1 MNFTTI
7 TVPTLADYY
16 SRQVQPRFEYGS
28 AYIAYLLPKMASGLA
43 WAGEEGIRAA
53 RNFGRMATPIV
64 RNTARTWRRTV
75 DETIAPGVVSGLSVM
90 GKSAMTGLTAGA
102 DVLAGAVMGE
112 DSKDETKAA
121 LSTLSRAL
129 FFNATEGRRSYGA
142 GTAASDSLIPPPPPT
157 EAHFPYVPSQIY
169 HRNSRL
175 QEPFR
180 GISREGY
187 YTDSGDT
194 IDSLP
199 VYSVEP
205 RSDITDPYYINS
217 VYPSASTNNHRVI
230 IGTILI
236 SNLMHLHLIFKNVAS
251 QKKFQ

>member
-1 MNFTTI
+1 MGALVLRTERHILPPLQPTP
-7 TVPTLADYY
+7 VPFCTLVI
-16 SRQVQPRFEYGS
+16 S
-28 AYIAYLLPKMASGLA
+28 LA
-43 WAGEEGIRAA
+43 AV
-53 RNFGRMATPIV
+53 FPF
-64 RNTARTWRRTV
+64 
-75 DETIAPGVVSGLSVM
+75 
-90 GKSAMTGLTAGA
+90 
-102 DVLAGAVMGE
+102 LAGP
-112 DSKDETKAA
+112 A

-157 EAHFPYVPSQIY
+157 EAHFPYVPSRIY

-230 IGTILI
+230 IGTTNIQ
-236 SNLMHLHLIFKNVAS
+236 FKCTCT
-251 QKKFQ
+251 